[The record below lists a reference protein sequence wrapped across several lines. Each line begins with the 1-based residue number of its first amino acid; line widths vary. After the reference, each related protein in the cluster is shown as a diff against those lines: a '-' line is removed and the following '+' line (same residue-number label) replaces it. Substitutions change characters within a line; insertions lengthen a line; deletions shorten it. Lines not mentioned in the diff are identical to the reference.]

1 MDHNIELFLLFDI
14 YYSIF
19 FHLIVMH
26 RPGLIQ
32 LFTLLLSKEFM
43 IDMSK
48 LPYDLLELCHRKA
61 LLLLIAVERL
71 ADQMLNRCVLFDYLL
86 RFNIIETLLQDVQ
99 VRLELLLGGELVK
112 VRVLDVELLV
122 VGRELPV
129 DVEDI
134 LDEVVDVHVELAEH
148 INNKKDICLGI
159 TLH

>member
-1 MDHNIELFLLFDI
+1 MLGDRVDHNIEFFLLFDI

-19 FHLIVMH
+19 FHLIVMY

-48 LPYDLLELCHRKA
+48 LPYDLLELCHREA

-86 RFNIIETLLQDVQ
+86 RFNIVQALLQDVQ
-99 VRLELLLGGELVK
+99 VRLELLLGGQLVQ
-112 VRVLDVELLV
+112 VGVLDVELLV
-122 VGRELPV
+122 VG
-129 DVEDI
+129 
-134 LDEVVDVHVELAEH
+134 
-148 INNKKDICLGI
+148 
-159 TLH
+159 